1 VSEHRDRNWFC
12 YKGNSTLVI
21 SHGAGV
27 NELSQNNA
35 AMEFGTSLELMMQ
48 TKATQGIPTASNEGK
63 TETAATPAIPLK
75 TQFEQL
81 QSSEQG
87 LTEAEARKRLVKYGP
102 NDPTSTKQASALVQ
116 FLRLFLN
123 PLIVILLLASLI
135 SAVLGDV
142 VDASII
148 FIIVLLSN
156 MLNFVQTYRSMK
168 TVEKLRASVAP
179 TATALRD
186 GKWIE
191 IPRRNLVP
199 GDMIRLSAGDLV
211 PADARLVQTTALQ
224 VQQAAL
230 TGESQPVEKT
240 ADDLTVP
247 TETLAEV
254 HNRVFLGTSVI
265 CGSAT
270 ALVTATGR
278 NTAFGD
284 IAASLASKP
293 PQTAFERGL
302 ADFSMLIVKTVFFLV
317 LFIFL
322 VGVLAHHQPL
332 ETILFAIS
340 LAVGLTPEGLPA
352 VTTITLAVGAQR
364 MAQKKVIVKYLE
376 SIQNFGSIDTFCSDK
391 TGTLTSGE
399 TRLQGS
405 LDLSNQASDRV
416 LLFGYLN
423 CSYDTSIKS
432 PLDDAILQYGKVDIS
447 GYKKVGEIPFD
458 FERRRLSVIVQHGDE
473 LLLITKG
480 APESVLPFCSTYELN
495 NVNKPLD
502 DAARAHFVKMYQD
515 LNTQGY
521 RVLAVAYRPVPQ
533 EAHYSIS
540 DEEKMV
546 LLGFLTF
553 ADPPKPD
560 AAEALQALK
569 SDGVQVKILTG
580 DNELVT
586 RHVCQQVGLD
596 ASRIV
601 LGSELD
607 KMTDEALAKVVEQVH
622 VFARVAPRQKNR
634 IILALKSRKHV
645 VGYMGDGIND
655 APSLHTADVGISV
668 STGVDVAKDAA
679 AIILL
684 ETSLQVLHDGILEGR
699 RAFGNVMKYL
709 LMGTSSNFGNMFSMA
724 GAYLFLP
731 FLPMLPSQIL
741 LNNLLYDTSQL
752 AIPTDNVDPSFMK
765 KPQHWDISLIR
776 KFMIIIGPISSIFDF
791 LTFYIMLHVFHAG
804 PVLFHTGWFV
814 ESLCTQTLVVFVIR
828 TAGNP
833 LRSRPSL
840 PLVITVSLIV
850 AIGMVLPYTPLA
862 GPLGFTPLPG
872 LYFLFLMAM
881 TLTYLVLVD
890 LVKRPL
896 MRRYAQ

>member
-1 VSEHRDRNWFC
+1 
-12 YKGNSTLVI
+12 
-21 SHGAGV
+21 
-27 NELSQNNA
+27 
-35 AMEFGTSLELMMQ
+35 MQ
-48 TKATQGIPTASNEGK
+48 AKETQAKQTPSSEGK
-63 TETAATPAIPLK
+63 AETPATPTIPLK

-87 LTEAEARKRLVKYGP
+87 LTSEEARKRLAKYGP
-102 NDPTSTKQASALVQ
+102 NDPTGTKRTSALVQ

-123 PLIVILLLASLI
+123 PLVLILIIASLV
-135 SAVLGDV
+135 SAALGDP

-148 FIIVLLSN
+148 LIIVLLSN
-156 MLNFVQTYRSMK
+156 MLNFVQTYRSQK
-168 TVEKLRASVAP
+168 AVEKLRSSVAP

-191 IPRRNLVP
+191 IQRRDLVP
-199 GDMIRLSAGDLV
+199 GDMIRLTAGDLV
-211 PADARLVQTTALQ
+211 PADARLVQTTELQ
-224 VQQAAL
+224 IQQAAL
-230 TGESQPVEKT
+230 TGESLPVEKT
-240 ADDLTVP
+240 ADDLDVP
-247 TETLAEV
+247 TESLAEV
-254 HNRVFLGTSVI
+254 HNKVFLGTSVMS
-265 CGSAT
+265 GSAT

-284 IAASLASKP
+284 IAASLAGKP
-293 PQTAFERGL
+293 PQTEFERGMQG
-302 ADFSMLIVKTVFFLV
+302 FSLLIVRTVFFLV

-322 VGVLAHHQPL
+322 VGILGHHRPL
-332 ETILFAIS
+332 ETILFAVS
-340 LAVGLTPEGLPA
+340 LAVGLTPEGLPM
-352 VTTITLAVGAQR
+352 VTSVTLAVGAER
-364 MAQKKVIVKYLE
+364 MAKQKVIVKYLE
-376 SIQNFGSIDTFCSDK
+376 SIENFGSIDTFCSDK

-399 TRLQGS
+399 TQLEGH

-416 LLFGYLN
+416 LLFGNLN
-423 CSYDTSIKS
+423 SSYDTGIKS
-432 PLDDAILQYGKVDIS
+432 PLDEAILQYGNVDSS
-447 GYKKVGEIPFD
+447 GYSKVGEIPFD

-480 APESVLPFCSTYELN
+480 APESVLPFCSTYEIN
-495 NVNKPLD
+495 NASKPLD
-502 DAARAHFVKMYQD
+502 DAARANFVKMYQD
-515 LNTQGY
+515 LSTQGY
-521 RVLAVAYRPVPQ
+521 RALAVAYRSVPQ
-533 EAHYSIS
+533 EAHYSVT
-540 DEEKMV
+540 DEQNMV

-560 AAEALQALK
+560 AAQMLQALK
-569 SDGVQVKILTG
+569 TDGVQVKILTG

-586 RHVCQQVGLD
+586 RHVCEQVGLES
-596 ASRIV
+596 SRIV

-607 KMTDEALAKVVEQVH
+607 HMSDEALAKVVEQVH
-622 VFARVAPRQKNR
+622 VFARVAPAQKNR

-684 ETSLQVLHDGILEGR
+684 EMSLQVLHAGILEGR
-699 RAFGNVMKYL
+699 KAFGNVMKYL

-724 GAYLFLP
+724 GAYVFLP

-741 LNNLLYDTSQL
+741 LNNLLYDSSQV
-752 AIPTDNVDPSFMK
+752 AIPTDNVDPSFIK

-776 KFMIIIGPISSIFDF
+776 RFMIFIGPISSIFDF
-791 LTFYIMLHVFHAG
+791 LTFFIMLNVFHAG

-814 ESLCTQTLVVFVIR
+814 ESLATQTLIVFIIR

-833 LRSRPSL
+833 LRSRPSR
-840 PLVITVSLIV
+840 PLTITVLLVV
-850 AIGMVLPYTPLA
+850 AIGILLPYTPLA

-872 LYFLFLMAM
+872 LYFLFLIAM
-881 TLTYLVLVD
+881 TVTYLLLVE

-896 MRRYAQ
+896 MKRYAQ